1 MKDMGVWFFY
11 AALIVWLAGEVGL
24 RVVEMRKAG
33 TVRVSEH
40 GTLGLFVVLGVG
52 GTVVGA
58 AVGRAVPSLDW
69 HVGSAVYLVAA
80 AVMLAGLVI
89 RFWAIVTLG
98 KFFRSSVHVQEGH
111 EVVSDGPYRFVRH
124 PSYTGLMLLFI
135 GASLTF
141 GNALA
146 VVIFLVCVSI
156 ATLVRIRVE
165 ERVLSAEL
173 GEAYREFARTRARLV
188 PYVW

>member
-1 MKDMGVWFFY
+1 MGVWIFD
-11 AALIVWLAGEVGL
+11 AVVILWLAGEVGL
-24 RVVEMRKAG
+24 RIVEMRKAG

-52 GTVVGA
+52 GAVVGSLIA
-58 AVGRAVPSLDW
+58 RAVPSLDW
-69 HVGSAVYLVAA
+69 HVGTAVYLAA
-80 AVMLAGLVI
+80 AAIMLVGLAV

-111 EVVSDGPYRFVRH
+111 QVVSSGPYRFVRH

-135 GASLTF
+135 GVALTF
-141 GNALA
+141 GNLISL
-146 VVIFLVCVSI
+146 VVFLVCVSI

-173 GEAYREFARTRARLV
+173 GDAYREFARTRARLV
-188 PYVW
+188 PHVW

>member
-1 MKDMGVWFFY
+1 MGVWFFY